1 MFTVELECA
10 GDSLNETEPV
20 FAFIRPSVLQVSAI
34 DCSLGTGGVE
44 VVDGETVKRKEK
56 SWLGKFRA
64 GLVSPARI
72 IGYVALCVFIFLRI
86 VEPPILQDVRNA
98 GFDFLHQQNPREYKP
113 LPVRIIDIDEKSL
126 EEIGQWPWPRTIIA
140 RLIDR
145 LSAYGVAV
153 TGFDIVFSEPD
164 RYSPRNIA
172 NDNPS
177 LPEGV
182 RQELSRLPANELSM
196 ALSMQKHPVVLG
208 EASVRSLRDAQ
219 DKMLGQDEKPPAF
232 VGSDPRPFLKRFPY
246 LVENLP
252 ELNQHAAG
260 KGVFVIDP
268 GRDNIIR
275 QVPLVMLVG
284 DKMRLALST
293 EMLRIATG
301 GQSYV
306 TKANDAG
313 LQSIVIR
320 PNQIVTD
327 RNGML
332 WPYFTRQVPQRYVS
346 ASDVLNGKADPQLLQ
361 GHLAIIGTSASGLE
375 DLRAI
380 PMGYSVPGVEIH
392 AQIIENIMTGETLA
406 RPYYM
411 KLVELLVIS
420 LLGIIIIWL
429 APLFAA
435 FLSAVLFFVLT
446 GSLAGYSWYSFASNR
461 ILFDA
466 TWPII
471 TTTGM
476 FVLVETVNY
485 MREEQQKRQIR
496 DAFGQYL
503 SPALVGRLSE
513 NPEEL
518 VLGGETRELTVL
530 FTDVRGFT
538 GISESYK
545 DYPQGL
551 TLLMN
556 RFLTEL
562 SRPILERNGT
572 IDKYMGDAIMAFWNA
587 PLDFEHH
594 VMQSCHAALDMIENV
609 DALNKAREIELQ
621 DSETE
626 TYLPINVG
634 IGINT
639 GTCVVGNMGSID
651 RFDYTALGD
660 TVNIA
665 SRLEGQSKPYGLPIV
680 IGPQTAETVQDTLA
694 VFEIDLIR
702 VKGKNEP
709 IRIYSLAGR
718 DEMAKSYAF
727 KEFQRLNETM
737 MNAYRSQDWNTAR
750 AQFGP
755 MSEAA
760 TDAGFFADDY
770 IALFAERIDTF
781 QNTPP
786 GEDWD
791 GVYTA
796 DSK

>member
-1 MFTVELECA
+1 MT
-10 GDSLNETEPV
+10 GKETE
-20 FAFIRPSVLQVSAI
+20 
-34 DCSLGTGGVE
+34 
-44 VVDGETVKRKEK
+44 KRKEK
-56 SWLGKFRA
+56 SLLAKFWA
-64 GLVSPARI
+64 GLISPARLV
-72 IGYVALCVFIFLRI
+72 GYLALIVFLFLRI
-86 VEPPILQDVRNA
+86 VEPPIIQDVRNA
-98 GFDFLHQQNPREYKP
+98 GFDFLHQQYPREYKP

-126 EEIGQWPWPRTIIA
+126 EEIGQWPWPRTKIA
-140 RLIDR
+140 KLIDQ
-145 LSAYGVAV
+145 LAAYGVAV
-153 TGFDIVFSEPD
+153 TGFDVVFAEPD
-164 RYSPRNIA
+164 NYSPGNVA
-172 NDNPS
+172 KTNKT
-177 LPEGV
+177 LPQSV
-182 RQELSRLPANELSM
+182 RDELSALPDNELAM
-196 ALSMQKHPVVLG
+196 AKAMQKHRVVLG
-208 EASVRSLRDAQ
+208 ESSERDQRNAARRV
-219 DKMLGQDEKPPAF
+219 LGADEQPPAF
-232 VGSDPRPFLKRFPY
+232 LGADPRPFLKRFPY
-246 LVENLP
+246 LVENMP
-252 ELNQHAAG
+252 ELTRHATG
-260 KGVFVIDP
+260 KGVFVIEP

-275 QVPLVMLVG
+275 QVPLVVLAG

-293 EMLRIATG
+293 EILRIASG
-301 GQSYV
+301 GESYV
-306 TKANDAG
+306 TKANEVG
-313 LQSIVIR
+313 MQSIIIK

-327 RNGML
+327 RNGL
-332 WPYFTRQVPQRYVS
+332 IWPYFTRQVPERYVS
-346 ASDVLNGKADPQLLQ
+346 ASDVINGKADPRLLQ
-361 GHLAIIGTSASGLE
+361 GHLVVIGASASGLE

-380 PMGYSVPGVEIH
+380 PMGYSVPGVEVH
-392 AQIIENIMTGETLA
+392 AQIIENIMTGETLT
-406 RPYYM
+406 RPWYM
-411 KLVELLVIS
+411 EMTELLIIFAV
-420 LLGIIIIWL
+420 GIIIIWL
-429 APLFAA
+429 APIFAA
-435 FLSAVLFFVLT
+435 FLSVVLFLVLA
-446 GSLAGYSWYSFASNR
+446 GSLAGYSWYSFTSQR

-471 TTTGM
+471 TTIGM

-594 VMQSCHAALDMIENV
+594 VMQSCHAAIDMIENV
-609 DALNKAREIELQ
+609 DALNKAREIELK

-639 GTCVVGNMGSID
+639 GTCVVGNMGSVD

-680 IGPQTAETVQDTLA
+680 IGPQTAETIADTLA
-694 VFEIDLIR
+694 VFEIDLIK

-709 IRIYSLAGR
+709 IRIYSLSGR
-718 DEMAKSYAF
+718 EEMAGSEAF
-727 KEFQRLNETM
+727 KKFQDLNDAM
-737 MNAYRSQDWNTAR
+737 MTAYK
-750 AQFGP
+750 G
-755 MSEAA
+755 
-760 TDAGFFADDY
+760 AGLE
-770 IALFAERIDTF
+770 IR
-781 QNTPP
+781 
-786 GEDWD
+786 
-791 GVYTA
+791 
-796 DSK
+796 